1 MTKLWKNISKYLP
14 IIVGII
20 VLCSATN
27 ASAGIGD
34 WLVDKAGLLA
44 AKALGIDTADNCVPP
59 QSHTSCLF
67 CPMFKILYN
76 AGNAVAAKAYRAFHS
91 DLGKLVCLFLCVSLA
106 LIILKNIASM
116 STQDPGT
123 LVNDILNKVFIGIAI
138 FIIVTQDYHNIL
150 NLTLVPIFTSGME
163 FVSVGASGDLQNC
176 GAAAGI
182 AGFSGSIGSNSDAGI
197 PTSIGK
203 TLICTADYIE
213 SKIDTLF
220 EYGRWG
226 FCRGMGPDRLYHVIP
241 SPIHL
246 IDALLLYLGGI
257 FFTVAYPWVLG
268 DAVLQ
273 LGISMALL
281 PFAIAGYAFKGTK
294 KYLSTVFG
302 WILNTLFVFMFMVI
316 LITCILVYIQNI
328 ILEAASASGDPKVLF
343 TDPVRGI
350 AFFGANMFMMLFVL
364 IIGYTYMPQV
374 DELAGQFSKGSALSA
389 AKAFGTFL
397 TDQMDKQAAKVGDK
411 AAAIAGDAAMTAGR
425 VTTRRMRAG
434 VRQGAMLMTNT
445 FGKDDGSGNK
455 RLTIPGVMSF
465 TTMKN
470 ADGSTYLKR
479 EFTNPLNGRK
489 HVMVSDKYSTIRQE
503 YDRNGN
509 LIKSDVSFKH
519 SFAKNYLLNKDG
531 TLNVEA
537 YKVLLDSNLA
547 RDPEFKK
554 AIMAHVATTVLK
566 AKGKDIGKYYES
578 RNVIIDP
585 NNPNRIVVEQ
595 IDNTG
600 KKTSFSMDVNMATGQ
615 VAVGYTRSRGN
626 NRFESSSKFEQLEV
640 FFDNGA
646 MTINSTAARDPIT
659 GAILKETT
667 KTTYS
672 AAVQAGHDS
681 IIGHDEGAQVVDSN
695 GNISSRLD
703 LSDPRQNILFGLDN
717 MVDLSPSI
725 QRAVQ
730 NKVANEITDIS
741 SCSTASIPAMSA
753 TWDAQARASADNW
766 ARENHELADMS
777 NPSYAAIYNTRYTG
791 LQDKYIQ
798 KATLHESWISAATAA
813 ADAYAAS
820 IGMVPPDPHDPGYQ
834 SVYNMTYQNKVDAY
848 KQTQEQQLMQ
858 RYKNAFAGN
867 VKDNLLAENRRQR
880 SNRIKTNFIGRF
892 F

>member
-20 VLCSATN
+20 VLCFATN
-27 ASAGIGD
+27 ASAGLGD
-34 WLVDKAGLLA
+34 WLVDKAGWLA
-44 AKALGIDTADNCVPP
+44 AKTLGIDTADNCVPP

-226 FCRGMGPDRLYHVIP
+226 FCRGMGPDRLFHVIP
-241 SPIHL
+241 NPIHL

-425 VTTRRMRAG
+425 VTARRMRAG
-434 VRQGAMLMTNT
+434 IRQGAMLMTNT

-554 AIMAHVATTVLK
+554 AIMAQVATTVLK

-578 RNVIIDP
+578 RNVTIDP
-585 NNPNRIVVEQ
+585 NNPNRIIVEQ

-600 KKTSFSMDVNMATGQ
+600 KKTNFSMDVDMTTGQ
-615 VAVGYTRSRGN
+615 VAVGYTRSRGD
-626 NRFESSSKFEQLEV
+626 NRFEKSSHSHSEVFER

-646 MTINSTAARDPIT
+646 VTITSTGYRDPNT
-659 GAILKETT
+659 GTIVNEET
-667 KTTYS
+667 KFNYS

-681 IIGHDEGAQVVDSN
+681 ILGHDEGAQVVDKF
-695 GNISSRLD
+695 GNLSSSLD
-703 LSDPRQNILFGLDN
+703 LSDPRQNILFGIDEYLN
-717 MVDLSPSI
+717 
-725 QRAVQ
+725 
-730 NKVANEITDIS
+730 S
-741 SCSTASIPAMSA
+741 SSKFQADYTSTILP
-753 TWDAQARASADNW
+753 
-766 ARENHELADMS
+766 
-777 NPSYAAIYNTRYTG
+777 
-791 LQDKYIQ
+791 
-798 KATLHESWISAATAA
+798 AATAA
-813 ADAYAAS
+813 ANAAATAAGILPGTPQYAA
-820 IGMVPPDPHDPGYQ
+820 
-834 SVYNMTYQNKVDAY
+834 
-848 KQTQEQQLMQ
+848 
-858 RYKNAFAGN
+858 
-867 VKDNLLAENRRQR
+867 LLANAIKKEKDDYILQNVFGAARRIR
-880 SNRIKTNFIGRF
+880 SNRFKSAFGVII
-892 F
+892 